1 MSQLGT
7 PDNPLLVA
15 VVGSGPSGF
24 YAVDALLKTDLE
36 VRINMFERLPVPYGL
51 VRSGVAPDHPKLKQA
66 IKVYARLAEAG
77 EFNYIG
83 NVTAGRDISIDEL
96 RATHHALIL
105 TCGAE
110 TDRRLGIPGED
121 LPGSYTATEFV
132 GWYNGH
138 PDYRDRQF
146 DLSHE
151 TAVIIGQGNVA
162 ADVSRILAKTVD
174 ELKHTDISKHALD
187 VLAASKV
194 KNIYVIGRRGP
205 AQAKFTSKELKEF
218 GALADCDPV
227 IDADELALNPE
238 SEAELENTGNKKIY
252 DLFCGFADREAVKD
266 RRCIFT
272 FLKSPREILGDGR
285 VERLLIEKNTLS
297 GEAFRQSARGSGE
310 TFSLDTGIVFRSI
323 GYHGIPMPGVPFDE
337 SRGVFSNDKGR
348 VTRDGA
354 VERGLYTAGWIKRGP
369 TGIIGTNKADSVET
383 VGLLLE
389 DLDGLD
395 NGENKRGA
403 EGCLPASRPAQHPP
417 HQLCRLEKNRCRR
430 NRTRRTRRQT
440 QGEIYLHRRNA
451 GPAGLTPCRLFTMF
465 LVRHSCAGRNPVDN
479 LHTL

>member
-1 MSQLGT
+1 MSRLGT
-7 PDNPLLVA
+7 SGNPLTVA
-15 VVGSGPSGF
+15 IVGSGPSGF
-24 YAVDALLKTDLE
+24 YAVDALLKADIE
-36 VRINMFERLPVPYGL
+36 VRINMLERLPVPYGL

-66 IKVYARLAEAG
+66 INVYARIAES
-77 EFNYIG
+77 EQFNYIG
-83 NVTAGRDISIDEL
+83 NVTAGQDISIDEL
-96 RATHHALIL
+96 RAAHHAVIL

-146 DLSHE
+146 DLSHD

-174 ELKHTDISKHALD
+174 ELKHTDIAEHALEA
-187 VLAASKV
+187 LTESKIR
-194 KNIYVIGRRGP
+194 NIYVIGRRGP

-218 GALADCDPV
+218 GVLDACDPV
-227 IDADELALNPE
+227 IDADELKLNPE
-238 SEAELENTGNKKIY
+238 SETELGNTGNKKIY
-252 DLFCGFADREAVKD
+252 DLFCGFAGRELTRD

-285 VERLLIEKNTLS
+285 VERLLIEKNALS
-297 GEAFRQSARGSGE
+297 GEAWRQSARGSGE
-310 TFSLDTGIVFRSI
+310 TFTLDTGIVFRSI

-337 SRGVFSNDKGR
+337 SRGVFSNAQGR
-348 VTRDGA
+348 VVRDDE

-383 VGLLLE
+383 VKMLLE
-389 DLDGLD
+389 DLDSLD
-395 NGENKRGA
+395 SGADKRGA
-403 EGCLPASRPAQHPP
+403 AACYELLDQR
-417 HQLCRLEKNRCRR
+417 K
-430 NRTRRTRRQT
+430 
-440 QGEIYLHRRNA
+440 
-451 GPAGLTPCRLFTMF
+451 
-465 LVRHSCAGRNPVDN
+465 VRHISFADWKKIDSAEIARGEPVGKPREKYTRISDM
-479 LHTL
+479 LALLA

>member
-1 MSQLGT
+1 MSRLGT
-7 PDNPLLVA
+7 SDNPLTV
-15 VVGSGPSGF
+15 VIVGSGPSGF
-24 YAVDALLKTDLE
+24 YAVDALLKADIE
-36 VRINMFERLPVPYGL
+36 VRINMLERLPVPYGL
-51 VRSGVAPDHPKLKQA
+51 VRSGVAPDHPKLKRA
-66 IKVYARLAEAG
+66 INVYARLAEA
-77 EFNYIG
+77 EQFNYIG
-83 NVTAGRDISIDEL
+83 NVTAGQDLSIDEL
-96 RATHHALIL
+96 RATHHAVIL

-174 ELKHTDISKHALD
+174 ELKRTDIAGHALEA
-187 VLAASKV
+187 LADSRV
-194 KNIYVIGRRGP
+194 RNIYVIGRRGP
-205 AQAKFTSKELKEF
+205 TQAKFTSKELKEF
-218 GALADCDPV
+218 GVLDACDPV
-227 IDADELALNPE
+227 IDADELRLNPE
-238 SEAELENTGNKKIY
+238 SETELESTGNKKIY
-252 DLFCGFADREAVKD
+252 DLFCGFAERTPSSD

-272 FLKSPREILGDGR
+272 FLKSPGEILGDGR

-297 GEAFRQSARGSGE
+297 GEAYRQSARGSGE
-310 TFSLDTGIVFRSI
+310 TYTLDTGIVFRSI

-337 SRGVFSNDKGR
+337 SRGVFSNEQGR
-348 VTRDGA
+348 VVRDGK

-383 VGLLLE
+383 VRMLLE

-403 EGCLPASRPAQHPP
+403 AACYEILDQRKVRHISFADWKKIDSAEIAR
-417 HQLCRLEKNRCRR
+417 
-430 NRTRRTRRQT
+430 
-440 QGEIYLHRRNA
+440 GE
-451 GPAGLTPCRLFTMF
+451 PAGKPREKYTRISDMLAL
-465 LVRHSCAGRNPVDN
+465 LD
-479 LHTL
+479 